1 MKRYLFILCLAA
13 SYSSTNALADDVTP
27 PSAAHVRE
35 SLEQNIPDPSLAPS
49 EQAAQDK
56 QDRQDRQDEKPQKI
70 VVDKTRNSPSVPYV
84 NGGYFGSTE

>member
-27 PSAAHVRE
+27 ASAAHVRE

-56 QDRQDRQDEKPQKI
+56 QDKQDEKPQKI

-84 NGGYFGSTE
+84 NGGYFGSSE